1 MSAKKVVPD
10 EKFPP
15 QFDIFA
21 FDKSRYLATIWFLS
35 SIKFQLY
42 LQGSTCQL
50 PGHELRLEATN
61 GWYRVRTIPNQACSF
76 NSSHSNLIE
85 KLYSRHLYLAS
96 AYTLGASR
104 CILPYLGDKLSVF
117 PIQTIAIEVFRFDV
131 GKTQKEGT
139 ALIPWAPLV
148 VGWCVRG
155 QGGPVCLQYI
165 QIESRAS
172 N

>member
-21 FDKSRYLATIWFLS
+21 FDKSRYLATIGFLS

-42 LQGSTCQL
+42 LQGLTCQL

-61 GWYRVRTIPNQACSF
+61 GWYRVRTIPNQACSI
-76 NSSHSNLIE
+76 HSNLIE
-85 KLYSRHLYLAS
+85 KLDSRHLYLTS
-96 AYTLGASR
+96 LHSW
-104 CILPYLGDKLSVF
+104 CIKVYLALFRRQIISVF

-139 ALIPWAPLV
+139 ASIPWAPLV